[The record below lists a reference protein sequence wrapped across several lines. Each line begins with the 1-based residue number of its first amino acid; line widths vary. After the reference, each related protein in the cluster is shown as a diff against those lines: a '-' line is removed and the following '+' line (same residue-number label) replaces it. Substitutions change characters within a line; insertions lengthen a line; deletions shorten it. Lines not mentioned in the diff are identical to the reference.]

1 MKAISMKKGLLT
13 AVLALALAS
22 VFALVACSSGGS
34 SSASASASSAS
45 SSASASSA
53 SASSAAAE
61 KVDIAVVQLADND
74 AFTEMATAFVDEMA
88 AQGYV
93 EGTNVAYD
101 KLSAQGDASTLNSI
115 ATSVATGDYDLIVSI
130 VTPATQAVVNA
141 EPKCPVVFISV
152 TNPVGAGI
160 MSAMETPDK
169 NATGTSNV
177 IPVSEIFGL
186 ASTLTPEFKT
196 VGLLYCSGEQN
207 AVLTIEKTKEYLD
220 SQNIP
225 YVEQTVANSAEVQQA
240 AQSLA
245 EKSDLIYIP
254 VDSTVQSAMPQVVE
268 AATAAGIPVYGSDPV
283 MVSSGA
289 LASVSVSNTQ
299 LGARS
304 AQMAAQILQGADVA
318 SIPAEALTDYQYVIN
333 GATADALSVKL
344 PTGDNYKVI
353 GK

>member
-1 MKAISMKKGLLT
+1 
-13 AVLALALAS
+13 
-22 VFALVACSSGGS
+22 
-34 SSASASASSAS
+34 
-45 SSASASSA
+45 
-53 SASSAAAE
+53 
-61 KVDIAVVQLADND
+61 
-74 AFTEMATAFVDEMA
+74 MATAFKDEMA

-93 EGTNVAYD
+93 EGKNVTYD
-101 KLSAQGDASTLNSI
+101 MQSAQGDASTLNSI
-115 ATSVATGDYDLIVSI
+115 ATNAAAGDYDLIVSI

-141 EPKCPVVFISV
+141 QPKCPVVFISV

-160 MSAMETPDK
+160 MSSMDKPDK

-177 IPVSEIFGL
+177 IPVSEIFDL
-186 ASTLTPEFKT
+186 VTKLTPSYKT

-220 SQNIP
+220 SKNIP
-225 YVEQTVANSAEVQQA
+225 YVEQTVANSSEVQQA

-245 EKSDLIYIP
+245 GKADLIYIP

-283 MVSSGA
+283 MVKSGA

-304 AQMAAQILQGADVA
+304 AQMAAQILQGTDVA

-333 GATADALSVKL
+333 GATADALSITL